1 MTSDAAT
8 GQLSADD
15 CRWDDLASTQRA
27 RVAYEAAQRDQRMY
41 L

>member
-27 RVAYEAAQRDQRMY
+27 RAAYEAAKRAQR
-41 L
+41 LNL

>member
-15 CRWDDLASTQRA
+15 CRWDDLIDLVSQKTGPAP
-27 RVAYEAAQRDQRMY
+27 
-41 L
+41 